1 MNKLKTYLFA
11 GLLVWLP
18 IGLTIWFIKF
28 IINSV
33 DAFIPE
39 RLTTQNLFGIT
50 VPGGGLFITL
60 FILLATGLVTTNIL
74 GQKIV
79 KLGDKIISSIP
90 IVKSIYKGIK
100 QVSDTLLSSQSNAFR
115 KAVLVKFPHS
125 NSLTIAFVT
134 GTPGSEIIKNNE
146 AYINVYVPT
155 TPNPTSGYFVM
166 LPRSEIQ
173 ELDISVEEALRYVI
187 SMGTIKLNN
196 SHKHI

>member
-1 MNKLKTYLFA
+1 MNKLKTYIFA

-18 IGLTIWFIKF
+18 IGLTIWFIEF
-28 IINSV
+28 IIHSV

-39 RLTTQNLFGIT
+39 RLNTQHLLGVAI
-50 VPGGGLFITL
+50 PGGGVIVALI
-60 FILLATGLVTTNIL
+60 ILLATGLITTNIL

-90 IVKSIYKGIK
+90 LVKSIYKGIK

-134 GTPGSEIIKNNE
+134 GTPSANIIKNNKD
-146 AYINVYVPT
+146 YINVYIPT

-166 LPRSEIQ
+166 LPISEVE
-173 ELDISVEEALRYVI
+173 ELDLTVEEALRYVI
-187 SMGTIKLNN
+187 SMGTIQLY
-196 SHKHI
+196 

>member
-50 VPGGGLFITL
+50 IPGGGLLITL
-60 FILLATGLVTTNIL
+60 VILLATGLVTTNIL

-115 KAVLVKFPHS
+115 KSVLVKFPHS

-134 GTPGSEIIKNNE
+134 GTPGPEIIKNNE
-146 AYINVYVPT
+146 EYINVYIPT

-166 LPRSEIQ
+166 LPKSETK